1 MRNQKTNTKDSDAT
15 EATET
20 PYTSLECLDLYY
32 TPRYGRMTI
41 EEAQKLAT
49 TTMQWADYT
58 SEAMIN
64 ANELIED
71 CI

>member
-20 PYTSLECLDLYY
+20 PYTSLECLGLYY
-32 TPRYGRMTI
+32 TPRCGRMTV
-41 EEAQKLAT
+41 EEAQKLAAA
-49 TTMQWADYT
+49 TMQWADYT
-58 SEAMIN
+58 PEAMIN